1 MTKSYKIFRI
11 YCIIAIIALCLLL
24 LTVGFLTAK
33 YQTETAVFSSSH
45 SVMQVYPANDGV
57 VVNLSGKIISLES
70 QTGKDI
76 FDFLSYTVLAPLNNL
91 IRAIAL
97 LFKF

>member
-1 MTKSYKIFRI
+1 MTKSYKIFRV
-11 YCIIAIIALCLLL
+11 YCIIAISILCILL

-57 VVNLSGKIISLES
+57 VINLSGKIISVES
-70 QTGKDI
+70 QIGKDI
-76 FDFLSYTVLAPLNNL
+76 FRSLSYTVFAPFNNL
-91 IRAIAL
+91 IQAIRL
-97 LFKF
+97 IFKI